1 MNSRHRFAVSV
12 FFSLLLAVPATVKTQ
27 QPGTPPTQAPTQK
40 TPQKQNIAGT
50 VVFAVNNH
58 PNGATLDPIV
68 IFSKGQYIDP
78 LPDDEAFLEEVAAK
92 YMRAGQTHRVIFGGA
107 EAGTITVGD
116 RHEFGLTH
124 GATLRSSIK
133 LGGEVMALATASET
147 LGAKQNTRRAP
158 TPDERAAMMKLMT
171 EAYRLR
177 KVGPAAIA
185 KAQINNI
192 TAIDVDSDGQAEL
205 IGSFIISDK
214 NYNSWA
220 LFLLAEMKNGQ
231 YRPSLTWYHKGG
243 EGTGE
248 VRRLLDVL
256 DLDGDGVAEVF
267 TMNGYYESSDFTIYK
282 KVKGV
287 WRSVYQG
294 GGFGV

>member
-1 MNSRHRFAVSV
+1 MNSRYRFAASV

-58 PNGATLDPIV
+58 PTGATLDPIV
-68 IFSKGQYIDP
+68 IFNKGQYIDP

-107 EAGTITVGD
+107 EAGTITVGE

-214 NYNSWA
+214 NYNAWA
-220 LFLLAEMKNGQ
+220 LFLMAEMKNGQ

-294 GGFGV
+294 GGFGI